1 MKPYITNAIYNS
13 TIKPGKAKKCMLK
26 GLIRVSKKVV
36 GKSFD
41 PNSKYKFIVLIKRI
55 K

>member
-26 GLIRVSKKVV
+26 GLIVSI
-36 GKSFD
+36 S
-41 PNSKYKFIVLIKRI
+41 SSS
-55 K
+55 